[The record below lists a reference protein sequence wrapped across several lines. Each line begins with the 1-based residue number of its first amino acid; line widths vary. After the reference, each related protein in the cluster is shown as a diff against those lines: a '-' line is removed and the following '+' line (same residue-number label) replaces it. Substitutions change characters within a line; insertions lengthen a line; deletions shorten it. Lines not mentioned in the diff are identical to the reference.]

1 MYNGG
6 KGGQDMEREIKIMV
20 GENLE
25 SVVYTL
31 LAAKARGEH
40 VYCYFNGHKL
50 HSDTVSMDSAY
61 MEVVGCTKAE
71 HEQQMKNWREEYEK
85 KKKMASQKAK
95 DNIPSWIE
103 RGQAL
108 IFPERYEDWKR
119 LVQYSVIDSYRGYY
133 GKDIDYAL
141 EIMEALDKGVSMEE
155 AIEILN
161 GQDNSEVPK
170 STIRSIIFSF
180 SSKGPEFWEASADG
194 EISLKNKQTLE
205 AQKQENKLLAKVH
218 AKTDEAGKHM

>member
-1 MYNGG
+1 M
-6 KGGQDMEREIKIMV
+6 
-20 GENLE
+20 
-25 SVVYTL
+25 
-31 LAAKARGEH
+31 
-40 VYCYFNGHKL
+40 
-50 HSDTVSMDSAY
+50 
-61 MEVVGCTKAE
+61 
-71 HEQQMKNWREEYEK
+71 
-85 KKKMASQKAK
+85 
-95 DNIPSWIE
+95 
-103 RGQAL
+103 
-108 IFPERYEDWKR
+108 
-119 LVQYSVIDSYRGYY
+119 IDSYRGYY

-218 AKTDEAGKHM
+218 AKTDETGKHM